1 MLESISRI
9 RHHLYPPHT
18 PEITITPLT
27 LAAGFAQ
34 ADVRPDKIQG
44 LLKSGAIMDF
54 EKLNAIA
61 LAKHPGATI
70 VDTELDDK
78 AGRLVYE
85 TELRDTSN
93 VKWDV
98 KLDAKTGEVLQN
110 QQDQ

>member
-1 MLESISRI
+1 MKN
-9 RHHLYPPHT
+9 
-18 PEITITPLT
+18 ITALFAAAALT
-27 LAAGFAQ
+27 LTAGFAQ
-34 ADVRPDKIQG
+34 ADVRPDQIPS

-54 EKLNAIA
+54 EKLNAAA

-70 VDTELDDK
+70 VDTELEEK

-98 KLDAKTGEVLQN
+98 KLDAKTAEVLGN
-110 QQDQ
+110 KQDT